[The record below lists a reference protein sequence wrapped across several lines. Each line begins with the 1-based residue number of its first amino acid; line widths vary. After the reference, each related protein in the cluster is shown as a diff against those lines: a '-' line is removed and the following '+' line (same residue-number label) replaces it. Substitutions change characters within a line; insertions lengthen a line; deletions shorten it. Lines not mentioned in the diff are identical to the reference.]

1 MFTALLMSWQEPR
14 QLVERFLMVGS
25 QLRRLFPHWRLGRS
39 YSGFAAALAAHGT
52 TLLAAVVGELRRR
65 MLAIAGS
72 RARCD
77 GWLPLAVDGSRVE
90 CPRTA
95 ANEQAFGCAGKQ
107 RTAPQLSLT
116 VLYHLTLGLPWD
128 FRFGAGIESERS
140 HLSAML
146 DDLPPKTLLVAD
158 AGFIGDDLCRR
169 LAERS
174 LAMLFRV
181 GGNIRLLTELGAAC
195 EVRGETVYLWTDKAQ
210 HAGRPPLVL
219 RLIILGPPDKRVYLV
234 TNVLD
239 AQQLSVE
246 LAAEFYR
253 LRWGVEVF
261 YRSFKQTM
269 RQKTL
274 VSRAPEG
281 CRQELPWG
289 VVGLWMMGLMT
300 LPQRLAAQQEPRRW
314 SPAATRNI
322 LRQRLRGDAPPG
334 RSLPQ
339 EWAAAVH
346 DSYCRKRPKQARDW
360 PHQKREPP
368 AKSPQFK
375 TAKPTQRRKAQ
386 ALLKNI
392 EAM

>member
-1 MFTALLMSWQEPR
+1 M
-14 QLVERFLMVGS
+14 
-25 QLRRLFPHWRLGRS
+25 GRS
-39 YSGFAAALAAHGT
+39 YSGFAAALAAHGAV
-52 TLLAAVVGELRRR
+52 LLAAIVGELRRR
-65 MLAIAGS
+65 MIEIAGE
-72 RARCD
+72 RARCA

-95 ANEQAFGCAGKQ
+95 ANERAFGCAGKE
-107 RTAPQLSLT
+107 RTAPQLALT
-116 VLYHLTLGLPWD
+116 MLYHLTLGLPWD

-140 HLSAML
+140 HFSAML
-146 DDLPPKTLLVAD
+146 DGLPPDALLVAD

-169 LAERS
+169 IEDRS

-181 GGNIRLLTELGAAC
+181 GGNIRLLTELGAKC
-195 EVRGETVYLWTDKAQ
+195 EILGETVYLWTDQAQ
-210 HAGRPPLVL
+210 RAGRPPLVL
-219 RLIILGPPDKRVYLV
+219 RLITLGPTEKRVYLV

-239 AQQLSVE
+239 AQRLSVAQ
-246 LAAEFYR
+246 AAEFYR

-269 RQKTL
+269 QRKTL

-281 CRQELPWG
+281 CRQELAWG

-300 LPQRLAAQQEPRRW
+300 LPARLAARQEPRRW

-322 LRQRLRGDAPPG
+322 LRRTLRGDAPPG
-334 RSLPQ
+334 RSLRQ
-339 EWAAAVH
+339 AWAGAVT
-346 DSYCRKRPKQARDW
+346 DSYLRKRPKQARDW

-368 AKSPQFK
+368 PKPPQFK
-375 TAKPTQRRKAQ
+375 TANPTQRRKAL

-392 EAM
+392 EGLE